1 MNPMELLNAC
11 ETQFFIILA
20 LLTVLVIAI
29 IAVVFEIKKS
39 EDLKQE
45 LEQLRKTKLRIKCCA
60 KEH

>member
-1 MNPMELLNAC
+1 MELLNAC

-20 LLTVLVIAI
+20 LLTVLVVAI
-29 IAVVFEIKKS
+29 IAIVLEIKKS

-45 LEQLRKTKLRIKCCA
+45 LDKLRRYKLKGKCCA

>member
-1 MNPMELLNAC
+1 MELLNAC

-20 LLTVLVIAI
+20 LLTVLVVAI
-29 IAVVFEIKKS
+29 IAIVFEIKKS

-45 LEQLRKTKLRIKCCA
+45 LDKLRKDTPKRKCCA